1 MNDGH
6 AMATSA
12 ASGQTTAI
20 CGRGADWTAIG
31 AGHGPPA
38 EPGADGEDDP
48 LFLQIRLAELSG
60 ALATMDRSLREAR
73 RCGIPVSDRHTR
85 LAADI
90 WAAQRLLRRLAAEL
104 CLPRAGR

>member
-6 AMATSA
+6 AVMTSF

-38 EPGADGEDDP
+38 EPAADGEDDP

-90 WAAQRLLRRLAAEL
+90 WAAQRLLRRIAAEL
-104 CLPRAGR
+104 CMPRAGR